1 MSTGTSFMVTLAT
14 ETGAPPPSPFLAAA
28 VVGAPFPQP
37 ASTTQPANANRETLR
52 TDQNAWPLRLSLTV
66 FIPYTGNRI
75 IQSFRL
81 SSGLE
86 AHTPKYLRRTES
98 IRKHTWTTKSSTLER
113 PLDERLD
120 LDAEK
125 RFYFMIWRRIVI

>member
-37 ASTTQPANANRETLR
+37 ASTIQLANANRETLR
-52 TDQNAWPLRLSLTV
+52 TDQNTRPLRLLPTI

-75 IQSFRL
+75 IQNFNL
-81 SSGLE
+81 NSGLE
-86 AHTPKYLRRTES
+86 AHTPKYLRRTAS
-98 IRKHTWTTKSSTLER
+98 IRIHTWTTKSSTLR
-113 PLDERLD
+113 GP
-120 LDAEK
+120 
-125 RFYFMIWRRIVI
+125 WTN